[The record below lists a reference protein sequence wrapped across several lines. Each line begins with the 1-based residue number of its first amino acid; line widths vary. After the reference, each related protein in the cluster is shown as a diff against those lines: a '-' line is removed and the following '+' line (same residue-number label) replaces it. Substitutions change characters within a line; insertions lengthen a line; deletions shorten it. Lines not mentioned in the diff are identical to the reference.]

1 METFKIRIKYK
12 DLIIKIENLEIK
24 FKIAWKPKFKISL
37 FKKIRVGNCNGLIKE
52 KRQKENAITP
62 TAPRALVFYY
72 FNISVDFF
80 FSFFRS

>member
-37 FKKIRVGNCNGLIKE
+37 FKKLGLEIVMVWLK
-52 KRQKENAITP
+52 KKDKKKMLSP
-62 TAPRALVFYY
+62 PRPHAL
-72 FNISVDFF
+72 
-80 FSFFRS
+80 